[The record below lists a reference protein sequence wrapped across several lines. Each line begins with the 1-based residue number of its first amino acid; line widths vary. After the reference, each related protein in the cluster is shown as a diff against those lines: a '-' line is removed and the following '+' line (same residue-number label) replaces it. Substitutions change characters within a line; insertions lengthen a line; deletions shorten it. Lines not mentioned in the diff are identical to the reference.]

1 MKAMR
6 LAGICFLV
14 MMLVGPSAR
23 ASDLFSRLLESVQQG
38 NQQYDEQHYEKALE
52 NYERAENQ
60 IEGEPAIHFN
70 RGNALYQ
77 LERTKEAREAY
88 LRAMGSDDRDFKKRV
103 YYNIGNTFLREQSF
117 EDAITYYQR
126 ALEIDPAFDD
136 ARYNLE
142 LALKAIE
149 QQKEQ
154 SNKDDS
160 KQDKQQED
168 KEKQGDDK
176 QDQKNQ
182 DEKKKD
188 ENQEKDQKDQEQQ
201 DEQKDKQEDKKE
213 DQQKQDQQQK
223 QQQDQQQNQD
233 QQQQKSQPEQQQ
245 QQQQPEQQEQP
256 LQLTPAQI
264 QDLLDAERENEK
276 PFQMQQFNL
285 PEYDP
290 QDRTTQ
296 KDW

>member
-6 LAGICFLV
+6 LAGICFVLL
-14 MMLVGPSAR
+14 MLAGSSAR
-23 ASDLFSRLLESVQQG
+23 ASDLFSRLLESVQHG
-38 NQQYDEQHYEKALE
+38 NQQYNEQHYEKALE

-77 LERTKEAREAY
+77 LGRTKEAREAY

-103 YYNIGNTFLREQSF
+103 YYNIGNTFLTEQSF

-142 LALKAIE
+142 LALNAIE

-154 SNKDDS
+154 SNKEDS

-168 KEKQGDDK
+168 QEKQGDDK

-182 DEKKKD
+182 DEKQQD
-188 ENQEKDQKDQEQQ
+188 ESQENDQKNQEQQ
-201 DEQKDKQEDKKE
+201 DEQKDKQEDK
-213 DQQKQDQQQK
+213 QTQDQQRK

-233 QQQQKSQPEQQQ
+233 QQQQKSQPEQQ
-245 QQQQPEQQEQP
+245 EQQEQQEQPEQP
-256 LQLTPAQI
+256 LQLTPTQI